1 MRATRPLFQFQLRR
15 PQRHNLRTFSSTPLR
30 LRPQTRQGP
39 TQPERPVNFYQVH
52 GRAFAKVVTLSFLTY
67 QITYWTWLLLE
78 TEAIRDEKDR
88 EIKSLEQEVRLLDE
102 GRKGH
107 KPGAG

>member
-1 MRATRPLFQFQLRR
+1 MRPLIQMRR
-15 PQRHNLRTFSSTPLR
+15 PQAHVLHTRLRRFSSTALR
-30 LRPQTRQGP
+30 AQTQQGP

-52 GRAFAKVVTLSFLTY
+52 GRAFAKVITLSFLTY

-78 TEAIRDEKDR
+78 TEGIKDQKNR
-88 EIKSLEQEVRLLDE
+88 EIKSLEQEVRLLEE
-102 GRKGH
+102 GKKGH

>member
-1 MRATRPLFQFQLRR
+1 MRALRPLTRIRGSQAQVHHTPLHR
-15 PQRHNLRTFSSTPLR
+15 FSSTALR
-30 LRPQTRQGP
+30 AQTQRSP
-39 TQPERPVNFYQVH
+39 TQAERPVNFYQVH
-52 GRAFAKVVTLSFLTY
+52 GRAFAKVITLSFLTY

-78 TEAIRDEKDR
+78 TEAIKDQKNR
-88 EIKSLEQEVRLLDE
+88 EIKSLEQEVRLLEE